1 MDIKAVLINT
11 LLTYVVPIVI
21 SLMLTGLVALMGW
34 LGKTLKAKFEAD
46 GNISLMEGAI
56 LKVTDV
62 ATSVVHEVEAGT
74 KAKMEA
80 LKADGKLDAA
90 DYKALADE
98 ALAKLKSSL
107 GTEGLKQLGSTLG
120 MGEAALDTYLKGKL
134 EQAVT
139 SVSTKQ
145 AVKEAA
151 SDAPFAKMPGGLG
164 PQP

>member
-1 MDIKAVLINT
+1 MDIKGVVINT
-11 LLTYVVPIVI
+11 LLTYVVPVLIV
-21 SLMLTGLVALMGW
+21 MLFSGLLALLGW
-34 LGKTLKAKFEAD
+34 IGKSLKAKFEAD
-46 GNISLMEGAI
+46 GKVSLIEGAV
-56 LKVTDV
+56 LKVVDLST
-62 ATSVVHEVEAGT
+62 TIVHEVEAGT
-74 KAKMEA
+74 KAKMTA
-80 LKADGKLDAA
+80 LKEDGKLDAA

-98 ALAKLKSSL
+98 ALGKLKASL
-107 GTEGLKQLGSTLG
+107 GAEGLKQLGATLG
-120 MGEAALDTYLKGKL
+120 MGGDALDTYLKGKL